1 MIRTSAIQFGAI
13 LSVALLGACS
23 TVEKA
28 WDDGARTTRTAAT
41 EVHGAVVRQD
51 AYSSLDAVGRAED
64 WDDAMLVP
72 AKDLNIRKADVPP
85 ILLTVEDPYAPA
97 PRTCGELRAHL
108 AGLDAALGP
117 DYGDEK
123 PEESKME
130 KGGIRLVA
138 SAVGDLIP
146 FRSVVREVSGSA
158 KRERRIREHYR
169 IGNVRRGYLQ
179 GVARERGCR

>member
-1 MIRTSAIQFGAI
+1 MVRTTAI

-28 WDDGARTTRTAAT
+28 WDNGSRTTATAAT

-51 AYSSLDAVGRAED
+51 AYSSLNTVGRAEG
-64 WDDAMLVP
+64 WDDAVLVP
-72 AKDLNIRKADVPP
+72 ATDLNLRKAEVPP
-85 ILLTVEDPYAPA
+85 ILLTLEDPYSPA
-97 PRTCGELRAHL
+97 PETCGELRARL
-108 AGLDAALGP
+108 AGLDSALGP
-117 DYGDEK
+117 DYGDTK
-123 PEESKME
+123 PEESKVK

-138 SAVGDLIP
+138 SAVGDLVP

-169 IGNVRRGYLQ
+169 AGNVRRGYLQ

>member
-1 MIRTSAIQFGAI
+1 MVRTAAI

-28 WDDGARTTRTAAT
+28 WDDGAQTTRTAAT

-51 AYSSLDAVGRAED
+51 AYSSLDAVGRAEG
-64 WDDAMLVP
+64 WDDAVLVP
-72 AKDLNIRKADVPP
+72 AKDLNLRKTEVPP
-85 ILLTVEDPYAPA
+85 ILLSIEDPYAPA
-97 PRTCGELRAHL
+97 PEICGELRAHL

-123 PEESKME
+123 PQESKVE
-130 KGGIRLVA
+130 KGGMALVA

-158 KRERRIREHYR
+158 GRERRIRELYR
-169 IGNVRRGYLQ
+169 AGNVRRGYLQ
-179 GVARERGCR
+179 GVARERGCS

>member
-1 MIRTSAIQFGAI
+1 MVRTTAI

-28 WDDGARTTRTAAT
+28 WDNGSRTTATAAT

-51 AYSSLDAVGRAED
+51 AYSSLDAVGRAEG

-72 AKDLNIRKADVPP
+72 AKDLNLRKADVPP

-97 PRTCGELRAHL
+97 PRACGELRAQL

-117 DYGDEK
+117 DYGDAK
-123 PEESKME
+123 PEESKVK

-138 SAVGDLIP
+138 SAVGDLVP

-158 KRERRIREHYR
+158 GRERRIREHYR
-169 IGNVRRGYLQ
+169 AGNVRRGYLQ